1 MPRLPLLLCLCLV
14 ASSALAQKKPLPTYE
29 RKPGEKAV
37 AENVPKAFVAPAQP
51 CDNFAWAAAVEM
63 LLHPAQVNIPHRDWV
78 MKAYGGYKC
87 IAPLAVADYEYLL
100 RYINGDYALTPE
112 LKVRITAEF
121 TRGAPTS
128 ADDLILSFRAGQP
141 LMLVWNGKPYVWYG
155 VVYDEYVHPTQ
166 NKLFEIR
173 ELKLLDPLAKTE
185 KERALSFVKGKDKV
199 EEIDGV
205 MRVTVAPR

>member
-1 MPRLPLLLCLCLV
+1 MLRLTVALCACLFV
-14 ASSALAQKKPLPTYE
+14 VPALAQKKPLPTYE
-29 RKPGEKAV
+29 RKPGERSI

-63 LLHPAQVNIPHRDWV
+63 LLHPAQVNIPHHDWV

-87 IAPLAVADYEYLL
+87 IEPLSVADYEHLL
-100 RYINGDYALTPE
+100 RYITGDYALTPE
-112 LKVRITAEF
+112 RKVRITAEF

-141 LMLVWNGKPYVWYG
+141 LLLVWKGKPYVWYG
-155 VVYDEYVHPTQ
+155 MVYDEYVHPTQ
-166 NKLFEIR
+166 NRMFEIR

-185 KERALSFVKGKDKV
+185 KERYVSFVKGKDDV
-199 EEIDGV
+199 TGIDGV
-205 MRVTVAPR
+205 MRVVVAPR